1 MGANYPHHNPSLYS
15 TICYHSSFSKNM
27 ATSKSHDLLWLI
39 SSFSPV
45 KLPSITVSS
54 VLGPTLKK
62 GDGSCTPTEKYVHP
76 RVHSWR
82 LKVLIHNHLDLSE
95 NGAPHFIHWFLII
108 FPFPKRPGT
117 MPRSTERSSVANG
130 SRLEAPN

>member
-1 MGANYPHHNPSLYS
+1 M
-15 TICYHSSFSKNM
+15 
-27 ATSKSHDLLWLI
+27 
-39 SSFSPV
+39 
-45 KLPSITVSS
+45 VSA

-95 NGAPHFIHWFLII
+95 NCGTPFHPLVSHHFPLPQMSWNYAKI
-108 FPFPKRPGT
+108 
-117 MPRSTERSSVANG
+117 N
-130 SRLEAPN
+130 